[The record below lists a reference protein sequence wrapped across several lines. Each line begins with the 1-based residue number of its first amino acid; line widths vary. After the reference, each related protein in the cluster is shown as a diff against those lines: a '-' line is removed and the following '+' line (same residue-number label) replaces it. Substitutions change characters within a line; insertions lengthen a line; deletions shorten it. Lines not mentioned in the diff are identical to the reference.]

1 MFLYTFWY
9 LQKVKRIWKIMTSA
23 ILFIFLIADNI
34 AILFCQKVGQLVLLL
49 QNVLL
54 VLVTNDSVTYVR

>member
-1 MFLYTFWY
+1 
-9 LQKVKRIWKIMTSA
+9 MTSA